1 MAVTE
6 RDLEQAES
14 GNGWAPMEEPEAP
27 RRQQF
32 LYALSRSWLFLFLV
46 VLMAY
51 FWRFTPSGTFLT
63 WDNLAQIALNTSE
76 VVLLAIGETFVI
88 TTAGIDLSIGGI
100 LFFAGV
106 AGGEVML
113 ALSGTSEQT
122 LAGHYPHAGLGIPVG
137 VVVCIAAGGAWGFI
151 NGLIITRMKLPP
163 IIVTL
168 GTMAMTFG
176 FGDLIDGGSY
186 LPSPV
191 PPSLSDGFGAGK
203 FLGLYYPIWL
213 AIGILAIAHLV
224 YQHTRFGRYTAAVGS
239 NEEGTR
245 RTGIAV
251 DRHIIK
257 VYGLCGLLAGTAAV
271 GSNEEGTRRTGIAV
285 DRHIIKVYGL
295 CGLLAGTA
303 AVVDLAIFTNT
314 TSVAHQNDNL
324 SAISAVVIGG
334 TSVFGGVGTILLSA
348 VGAFIPT
355 VLTNGLVIQDVQP
368 FWQEVVV
375 GATIVVAVYFDQLRR
390 RRINR

>member
-1 MAVTE
+1 MTVVE
-6 RDLEQAES
+6 REQVDTAA
-14 GNGWAPMEEPEAP
+14 GNGWTPPPEE
-27 RRQQF
+27 RSSWRQQVV
-32 LYALSRSWLFLFLV
+32 YVLSRSWLFLFLLCL
-46 VLMAY
+46 VLY
-51 FWRFTPSGTFLT
+51 FWRANPPGTFLT
-63 WDNLAQIALNTSE
+63 WSNLSQIALYTSE

-88 TTAGIDLSIGGI
+88 TTSGIDLSIGAV
-100 LFFAGV
+100 LFFSGV

-113 ALSGTSEQT
+113 TLSGTSAQT
-122 LAGHYPHAGLGIPVG
+122 LAGEYPHATRGLAVGI
-137 VVVCIAAGGAWGFI
+137 VVCILAGGAWGLL
-151 NGLIITRMKLPP
+151 NGVVITRMKLPP

-168 GTMAMTFG
+168 GTMAMAQG

-186 LPSPV
+186 LPAPV
-191 PPSLSDGFGAGK
+191 PPGLTHGFGAGK
-203 FLGLYYPIWL
+203 FVGLYYPIYLSL
-213 AIGILAIAHLV
+213 AILVVAHLV
-224 YQHTRFGRYTAAVGS
+224 YKHTRFGRYTAAVGS

-251 DRHIIK
+251 DLHIVK
-257 VYGLCGLLAGTAAV
+257 VYA
-271 GSNEEGTRRTGIAV
+271 
-285 DRHIIKVYGL
+285 L

-314 TSVAHQNDNL
+314 TAVAHQTDNL

-355 VLTNGLVIQDVQP
+355 VLKNGLVVQGVQP
-368 FWQEVVV
+368 FWQDVVV
-375 GATIVVAVYFDQLRR
+375 GATIIVAVYLDQLRR

>member
-1 MAVTE
+1 MTIEEKGPQQVE
-6 RDLEQAES
+6 PLDGFVPEQQ
-14 GNGWAPMEEPEAP
+14 PEQG
-27 RRQQF
+27 RRQQ
-32 LYALSRSWLFLFLV
+32 LVYLLSRSWLFLFLLL
-46 VLMAY
+46 LMVY
-51 FWRFTPSGTFLT
+51 FWAGTPPATFLT
-63 WDNLAQIALNTSE
+63 WSNLSQIALTTSE

-88 TTAGIDLSIGGI
+88 TTAGIDLSIGGM
-100 LFFAGV
+100 LFFSGV

-113 ALSGTSEQT
+113 ALSGTSAQT

-137 VVVCIAAGGAWGFI
+137 VVVCVLAGGFWGLS
-151 NGLIITRMKLPP
+151 NGLVITRLKLPA

-191 PPSLSDGFGAGK
+191 PPGLTHGFGSGK
-203 FLGLYYPIWL
+203 LLGLYYPIWVAL
-213 AIGILAIAHLV
+213 VILLVAHLV
-224 YQHTRFGRYTAAVGS
+224 YQYSRFGRYTAAIGS
-239 NEEGTR
+239 NQEGTR

-251 DRHIIK
+251 DRHIVK
-257 VYGLCGLLAGTAAV
+257 VYALCGLLAGTAAV
-271 GSNEEGTRRTGIAV
+271 
-285 DRHIIKVYGL
+285 L
-295 CGLLAGTA
+295 
-303 AVVDLAIFTNT
+303 DLAIFTNT
-314 TSVAHQNDNL
+314 TSVAHQTDNL

-355 VLTNGLVIQDVQP
+355 VLTNGLVIEDVQP

-375 GATIVVAVYFDQLRR
+375 GATIIVAVYFDQLRR
-390 RRINR
+390 RRMNR